1 MAALTLSDDT
11 LHRLQAAARDRQCD
25 PETLLRQWLGAPPSI
40 VEQAPAPLQG
50 PAVPVVTIFETALHA
65 SPVTITF
72 QDSDLRYH
80 FLYNVPPYVDP
91 AVFIGRTDAEII
103 TLLLEAEAQ
112 PEAERFIALKR
123 QVLATGQ
130 PLADELALVLDNVPR
145 YFRVQVAPLSDA
157 AGHCRGV
164 TTTTIE
170 VTQQRQ
176 MAAEN
181 YRLSERFRLALH
193 HSDMIVSC
201 VDTNLCHTWLYIPQ
215 INFDPAHYIGH
226 KVLAT
231 LPDQSEAVPVH
242 AAMQRV
248 LAGGPGERHDFTV
261 TVAGRRLVYDTRIEP
276 LYDGDGH
283 ISGLSVAAFNIT
295 DRKALQEALRLN
307 EQRFRTALRH
317 LPISVFQ
324 QDTDLRYTW
333 FEIPMMTEAD
343 FSAMIGS
350 PDSAM
355 PLDADGLARLL
366 RLKQQ
371 VLAEGQ
377 GRRETVTLDL
387 NGIVSAY
394 DLTLEPL
401 LDEQQQ
407 VVGLT
412 GAAYDISER
421 QRLEEALWE
430 ATSHLEK
437 RVQERTAELER
448 QIEERRLAENDVER
462 LMKVL
467 EHTEDLIGIADA
479 TGSRLLFTNE
489 ALRRF
494 LALRPGEDPF
504 QNGKVSRA
512 LRDLLY
518 RLAVPQ
524 ALEHGS
530 WVGEIVLEGAGRSL
544 PASLLLLAPRNAAGE
559 VAYLAGIAR
568 DITPQKEV
576 ERSLRANLLR
586 EQELNELR
594 AHFVTTVSHEFRT
607 PLAAVLASVEILE
620 RYLDR
625 LTVERRQEHIT
636 RIKNNV
642 AHLTQLVEKVV
653 RVAV

>member
-1 MAALTLSDDT
+1 
-11 LHRLQAAARDRQCD
+11 
-25 PETLLRQWLGAPPSI
+25 
-40 VEQAPAPLQG
+40 
-50 PAVPVVTIFETALHA
+50 
-65 SPVTITF
+65 
-72 QDSDLRYH
+72 
-80 FLYNVPPYVDP
+80 
-91 AVFIGRTDAEII
+91 
-103 TLLLEAEAQ
+103 
-112 PEAERFIALKR
+112 
-123 QVLATGQ
+123 
-130 PLADELALVLDNVPR
+130 
-145 YFRVQVAPLSDA
+145 
-157 AGHCRGV
+157 
-164 TTTTIE
+164 
-170 VTQQRQ
+170 
-176 MAAEN
+176 
-181 YRLSERFRLALH
+181 
-193 HSDMIVSC
+193 
-201 VDTNLCHTWLYIPQ
+201 
-215 INFDPAHYIGH
+215 
-226 KVLAT
+226 
-231 LPDQSEAVPVH
+231 
-242 AAMQRV
+242 
-248 LAGGPGERHDFTV
+248 
-261 TVAGRRLVYDTRIEP
+261 
-276 LYDGDGH
+276 
-283 ISGLSVAAFNIT
+283 
-295 DRKALQEALRLN
+295 
-307 EQRFRTALRH
+307 
-317 LPISVFQ
+317 
-324 QDTDLRYTW
+324 
-333 FEIPMMTEAD
+333 
-343 FSAMIGS
+343 
-350 PDSAM
+350 
-355 PLDADGLARLL
+355 
-366 RLKQQ
+366 
-371 VLAEGQ
+371 
-377 GRRETVTLDL
+377 
-387 NGIVSAY
+387 
-394 DLTLEPL
+394 
-401 LDEQQQ
+401 
-407 VVGLT
+407 
-412 GAAYDISER
+412 
-421 QRLEEALWE
+421 
-430 ATSHLEK
+430 
-437 RVQERTAELER
+437 VQERTAELER

-504 QNGKVSRA
+504 QNGKVSRV